1 MADIHR
7 SGMLSIVMEMTH
19 MSNQDLPSEIGTPTR
34 TSIYGEAALR
44 EQVSKALKGCSKRI
58 TREEVAQELTT
69 MTGHKIT
76 KGMLDDWATPSKEGL
91 RVPAF
96 LIKPLCEITNSDD
109 LAVSVMP
116 FRAVFTIMLGNW
128 VFQSRRTLDRIYQD
142 LHRLTDK
149 KDQKTGKK
157 KSNKA
162 RKA

>member
-1 MADIHR
+1 
-7 SGMLSIVMEMTH
+7 
-19 MSNQDLPSEIGTPTR
+19 MSNQDSTSEIGTPAR
-34 TSIYGEAALR
+34 TSQYGEASLR
-44 EQVSKALKGCSKRI
+44 EHVSNALKACSKRI
-58 TREEVAQELTT
+58 NREQVAQELTT

-76 KGMLDDWATPSKEGL
+76 KTMLDDWATPSKKGL

-142 LHRLTDK
+142 LHKLTDEQ
-149 KDQKTGKK
+149 DRKTEKSR
-157 KSNKA
+157 KSNRT